1 MSTLDEL
8 RQEADAEHPPV
19 PIRLSDGVEAM
30 LTPLM
35 RLPQTVRDTV
45 MAKLAD
51 LDSQDASVDEQANR
65 QAHIAADVLRLV
77 ADKGEQLVAELDGDM
92 VLTMKVLGKWRAGSG
107 NSQAQDAD

>member
-19 PIRLSDGVEAM
+19 PIGLSDGVEVV
-30 LTPLM
+30 LTPLL

-51 LDSQDASVDEQANR
+51 LDNSQDAGTEEQANR

-77 ADKGEQLVAELDGDM
+77 ADKGEQLVAELDGDQ
-92 VLTMKVLGKWRAGSG
+92 VLTLKVLGKWRGG
-107 NSQAQDAD
+107 Q

>member
-1 MSTLDEL
+1 MNLNDL
-8 RQEADAEHPPV
+8 RAEADAEHPPV
-19 PIRLSDGVEAM
+19 TIGLSDGTDAT
-30 LTPLM
+30 LTSLL

-51 LDSQDASVDEQANR
+51 LDSQDSGTEEQANR

-77 ADKGEQLVAELDGDM
+77 ADKGEQLVAELDGDQ

-107 NSQAQDAD
+107 NSQAQDTD

>member
-19 PIRLSDGVEAM
+19 PIGLSDGAEAV

-51 LDSQDASVDEQANR
+51 LDSQDSGSEDQANR

-77 ADKGEQLVAELDGDM
+77 ADKGEQLLAELDGDV
-92 VLTMKVLGKWRAGSG
+92 VLTLKVLGKWRGG
-107 NSQAQDAD
+107 Q